1 MTAAEGPT
9 PQTDAAEARRSW
21 TEILFTRK
29 MLACI
34 FLGFSSGMPLFV
46 LVSLVPAWLRD
57 NGVDLATIG
66 LFALIGL
73 PYTWKFLWSPI
84 MDRFK
89 LPFLGRRRGW
99 ALLTQVLLL
108 ISIGFLGHFDP
119 GSSIGPPARCASS
132 RGATRRPCASCAR
145 RSGPIRTDR
154 RSSPRERL
162 DTRSRLPSF

>member
-1 MTAAEGPT
+1 MAL
-9 PQTDAAEARRSW
+9 SV
-21 TEILFTRK
+21 
-29 MLACI
+29 
-34 FLGFSSGMPLFV
+34 V

-73 PYTWKFLWSPI
+73 PYTWKFLWSPV

-108 ISIGFLGHFDP
+108 ISIGFLAVTGYMAYNLLKSYLKFESYD
-119 GSSIGPPARCASS
+119 SVSVAWVNSLALPASKCAKFSPNS
-132 RGATRRPCASCAR
+132 LRYIARGRHSTFSLNFLVAICKNQTSV
-145 RSGPIRTDR
+145 
-154 RSSPRERL
+154 L
-162 DTRSRLPSF
+162 FQ